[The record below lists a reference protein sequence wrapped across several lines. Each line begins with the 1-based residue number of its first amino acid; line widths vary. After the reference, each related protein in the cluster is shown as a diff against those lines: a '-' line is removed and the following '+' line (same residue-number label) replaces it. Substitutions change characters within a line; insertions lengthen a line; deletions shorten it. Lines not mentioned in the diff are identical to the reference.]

1 MSSHPGRLGQAG
13 ITLILAFA
21 LAACSGAGQRDAEPP
36 PRSQISSGFSGLNLL
51 STNPGFSEATRR

>member
-13 ITLILAFA
+13 IALILAFA
-21 LAACSGAGQRDAEPP
+21 LAACSGTAQRDAEPP